1 MASEL
6 LVVGTGG
13 TIDKDY
19 PRSTRGYA
27 FEIDE
32 PAAARILDDMR
43 YLTVHYRVES
53 VCKKDSTEITDDD
66 RERLVAVIRTSTER
80 RVLVTHGTDTMIET
94 ARYLL
99 KSGAAAG
106 KVIAFT
112 GAMKPERFK
121 DSDAGFNVGAAVGV
135 TDVLPLGTVVVVMGG
150 RAIPCSR
157 CIRDL
162 ETGRFVDGGATRA
175 EAWEGGTGKAR
186 MATAGGAV
194 GAGDSTFL
202 EAVLT
207 HLRPAAMQ
215 HALSTWSRAAAALQ
229 AESARAAHSASALQ
243 GKWAMQKAFH
253 LEAAS
258 AGRLIRGVLRWWQ
271 NGDLQRCWGIWREAM
286 RAPALH
292 SFLYDDEANSPHVTV
307 SLA

>member
-1 MASEL
+1 
-6 LVVGTGG
+6 
-13 TIDKDY
+13 
-19 PRSTRGYA
+19 
-27 FEIDE
+27 
-32 PAAARILDDMR
+32 
-43 YLTVHYRVES
+43 
-53 VCKKDSTEITDDD
+53 
-66 RERLVAVIRTSTER
+66 
-80 RVLVTHGTDTMIET
+80 MIET

-229 AESARAAHSASALQ
+229 AESARAAHSASALL

-258 AGRLIRGVLRWWQ
+258 AGGSSEVCCAGGKMAICSAAGGSGGSL
-271 NGDLQRCWGIWREAM
+271 